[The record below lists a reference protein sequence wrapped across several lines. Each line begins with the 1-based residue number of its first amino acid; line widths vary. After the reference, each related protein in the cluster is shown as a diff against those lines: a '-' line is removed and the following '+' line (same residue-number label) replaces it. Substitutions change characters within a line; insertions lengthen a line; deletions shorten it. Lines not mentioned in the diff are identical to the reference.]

1 MTRGKK
7 TDIETN
13 AKIREMYLLN
23 PSLSTHDIEEKLT
36 GTEYECS
43 HDTIG
48 RILEEL
54 RQLATTEQGRIQIQ
68 RLDSIISGIEALT
81 AKAVTTLQLKEELS
95 VNDVKQLN
103 DIAKNNFD
111 RKQLLTGKPTERID
125 IGNLKEFTTSELLAM
140 TDIV

>member
-1 MTRGKK
+1 ML
-7 TDIETN
+7 D
-13 AKIREMYLLN
+13 
-23 PSLSTHDIEEKLT
+23 D
-36 GTEYECS
+36 
-43 HDTIG
+43 
-48 RILEEL
+48 L

-111 RKQLLTGKPTERID
+111 RKQILTGKPTENNSIM
-125 IGNLKEFTTSELLAM
+125 ITFKE
-140 TDIV
+140 